1 MNNAVTSQPLTRRER
16 RLMEE
21 QQAQVPPAT
30 PENPGPVAAHPA
42 KAFEQSTPAVGSL
55 PQAPPAP
62 APPTPPAPPV
72 PPVADLSRRERRAL
86 VHGEEGVA
94 SGLAPTRRERRALE
108 HGEEGVASGL
118 APTPAPAVVWP
129 QVPEAPSP
137 REPTQPLFVQPREPQ
152 NPSDQAPLP
161 PVFAFPVVV
170 SSSPVPVG
178 EDLLAPIP
186 TRTVG
191 DALLTTTSLIL
202 PISPQVDLSGPLGA
216 TGEILVTG
224 QITVPTHFVISGT
237 RPAFREDTDEDD
249 SMDAYATGDSA
260 GISQPMRA
268 VHAVSGK
275 GDNSDILMVR
285 KTRWGTMAVVTALG
299 ASVLGVAAVALLI
312 LAMMTDVLA

>member
-1 MNNAVTSQPLTRRER
+1 
-16 RLMEE
+16 
-21 QQAQVPPAT
+21 
-30 PENPGPVAAHPA
+30 
-42 KAFEQSTPAVGSL
+42 
-55 PQAPPAP
+55 
-62 APPTPPAPPV
+62 
-72 PPVADLSRRERRAL
+72 
-86 VHGEEGVA
+86 
-94 SGLAPTRRERRALE
+94 
-108 HGEEGVASGL
+108 
-118 APTPAPAVVWP
+118 
-129 QVPEAPSP
+129 
-137 REPTQPLFVQPREPQ
+137 
-152 NPSDQAPLP
+152 
-161 PVFAFPVVV
+161 VFAFPAVV

-178 EDLLAPIP
+178 EDLLDPIP

-237 RPAFREDTDEDD
+237 RPAFREDADEDD

-285 KTRWGTMAVVTALG
+285 KTRWGTTAVVTALG

>member
-1 MNNAVTSQPLTRRER
+1 MNNAVTGQLLTRRER

-30 PENPGPVAAHPA
+30 PENPGPVAADPA
-42 KAFEQSTPAVGSL
+42 EAFEQSTPAVGSL

-72 PPVADLSRRERRAL
+72 PPVPPVAALS
-86 VHGEEGVA
+86 
-94 SGLAPTRRERRALE
+94 RRERRALE
-108 HGEEGVASGL
+108 HGEEGVASGSGP
-118 APTPAPAVVWP
+118 APTATPAGART

-137 REPTQPLFVQPREPQ
+137 REPTQPLLVSPRDPQ
-152 NPSDQAPLP
+152 NLSDQAPLP
-161 PVFAFPVVV
+161 PVFAFPAVV

-178 EDLLAPIP
+178 EDLLDPIP

-237 RPAFREDTDEDD
+237 RPAFREDADEDD

-285 KTRWGTMAVVTALG
+285 KTRWGTTAVVTALG